1 MKDAEPMAKTL
12 IERLFGVN
20 WRTTLTG
27 LGTALGG
34 TLAGLA
40 GAMYALGDIA
50 LIISPE
56 WKAKLFLLGM
66 AMERGCQVLNS
77 MMQKDRAVSGTAGTG
92 YAVTKQ
98 TDNPDHTVRY
108 IPPEAPETGPENAAS
123 SNQETPNPTNP
134 G

>member
-1 MKDAEPMAKTL
+1 MAKTL

-20 WRTTLTG
+20 FRTTLSGAGVAIMG
-27 LGTALGG
+27 LLAALAAAPY
-34 TLAGLA
+34 T
-40 GAMYALGDIA
+40 LGDVA
-50 LIISPE
+50 MIIPPE
-56 WKAKLFLLGM
+56 WKPALFKVSAVAAVILKIIN
-66 AMERGCQVLNS
+66 ASVT
-77 MMQKDRAVSGTAGTG
+77 KDRAVSGTAGTG